1 MSMRRDAMTVTVLE
15 TIRAHGLKRGVEVWP
30 VFAGHSVHVDT
41 WQCTTAAEGRTAEL
55 HQSWPAIGFVH
66 AGACL
71 LHRAGRESLL
81 DAVTPLV
88 IEPGLPHWMSRV
100 GAESPHGSSISVHPD
115 VAAALRRR
123 SPASPPPCATAAY
136 VVQRLLLRRLL
147 AGLSD
152 DPQAIESIALRI
164 YARAHTASL
173 SARPEPQWRRD
184 YVSGAQALLAGRYL
198 ELPNLPELAASAG
211 VSVFHF
217 CRTFKVR
224 TGLGVSR
231 YVHRLRL
238 RFSLDRVADP
248 ETNLSDLAVEL
259 GYSSHS
265 HFAKAFRSEFAIS
278 PTELRRIASSA
289 SLRELATRMGV

>member
-1 MSMRRDAMTVTVLE
+1 MTVTALE
-15 TIRAHGLKRGVEVWP
+15 MIRAHGLKRGVEVWP
-30 VFAGHSVHVDT
+30 LFAGHSVHVDT
-41 WQCTTAAEGRTAEL
+41 WQCTTAAAGRTAEL

-71 LHRAGRESLL
+71 LHRDGQESLL
-81 DAVTPLV
+81 DVTTPLV
-88 IEPGLPHWMSRV
+88 IEPGLPHWISRV
-100 GAESPHGSSISVHPD
+100 AAEPPHGSSISVHPD
-115 VAAALRRR
+115 VAAALRLR
-123 SPASPPPCATAAY
+123 PAASPPCATAAY

-147 AGLSD
+147 AGVAD
-152 DPQAIESIALRI
+152 DPHAIESIALRI
-164 YARAHTASL
+164 YARAHAASL
-173 SARPEPQWRRD
+173 SARAEPQWRRD
-184 YVSGAQALLAGRYL
+184 YVIGAQTLLAGRYL

-211 VSVFHF
+211 VSVYHF
-217 CRTFKVR
+217 CRTFKAR

-238 RFSLDRVADP
+238 RLSLDRVAAP
-248 ETNLSDLAVEL
+248 ETNLSDLAAEL

-265 HFAKAFRSEFAIS
+265 HFAKAFRSELALS